1 MSAAGTSLSAVA
13 SAAHANLDI
22 PPTDLE
28 AASKPP
34 SNTTSISDVDIPSPQ
49 NAPLAMSSEARENAV
64 PTNGN
69 VLGVPD
75 IDKLAF
81 KRDPP
86 VARGPYYTT
95 QVE

>member
-1 MSAAGTSLSAVA
+1 MSAAGASLSAVA
-13 SAAHANLDI
+13 STAHANLNI
-22 PPTDLE
+22 PLKDLE
-28 AASKPP
+28 AASNPP

-49 NAPLAMSSEARENAV
+49 NAPFAMSSEARENAG

-69 VLGVPD
+69 VLEVPD

-86 VARGPYYTT
+86 VARGPIYTT
-95 QVE
+95 QIE